1 MASDHQNGEERGH
14 HEEGQGEFQGVLV
27 GQDLHVGDDSPEEE
41 GGPVDQVVLMPVV
54 GKSDEYY
61 ACKDRP

>member
-54 GKSDEYY
+54 GKSD
-61 ACKDRP
+61 